1 MSTKPKLVVGLGNPG
16 RDYVGTRHNIG
27 FAVLDRLAGKFD
39 CSFRRKWRFSAEVAE
54 AAAGDAGKVVLAKPQ
69 TYMNRSGNAVN
80 ALLKWSKIESAQLL
94 VVVDDADL
102 PLGQIR
108 LRASG
113 GSGGHNGLRSIIE
126 ALGGNEEFARLRVGI
141 GRSAPV
147 GRLRHGVMCWAVC
160 AWPTLHPNNV
170 STRDGHESRCSV
182 ADALRVSSQPGD
194 WQLIARLQ
202 HQLLPLGR
210 QVEQFAGDVEVVGWA
225 LGCDGSLAR
234 DV

>member
-1 MSTKPKLVVGLGNPG
+1 MSAKPKLVVGLGNPG
-16 RDYVGTRHNIG
+16 RDYAGTRHNIG

-69 TYMNRSGNAVN
+69 TYMNRSGSAVN
-80 ALLKWSKIESAQLL
+80 ALLKWSKIEPPQLL

-147 GRLRHGVMCWAVC
+147 GADITGHVLGKFAAQERALAEQAAASAVEAIECCLREGLTEAM
-160 AWPTLHPNNV
+160 NQFN
-170 STRDGHESRCSV
+170 RKKSV
-182 ADALRVSSQPGD
+182 L
-194 WQLIARLQ
+194 
-202 HQLLPLGR
+202 
-210 QVEQFAGDVEVVGWA
+210 
-225 LGCDGSLAR
+225 
-234 DV
+234 

>member
-16 RDYVGTRHNIG
+16 RDYAGTRHNIG

-39 CSFRRKWRFSAEVAE
+39 CSFRKKWRFSAEIAE

-69 TYMNRSGNAVN
+69 TYMNRSGSAVN
-80 ALLKWSKIESAQLL
+80 ALLKWSKIEPPQLL

-147 GRLRHGVMCWAVC
+147 GADITGHVLGKFAAQERALAEQAETTAVEAIECCLREGLAEAM
-160 AWPTLHPNNV
+160 NQFN
-170 STRDGHESRCSV
+170 RKKSV
-182 ADALRVSSQPGD
+182 L
-194 WQLIARLQ
+194 
-202 HQLLPLGR
+202 
-210 QVEQFAGDVEVVGWA
+210 
-225 LGCDGSLAR
+225 
-234 DV
+234 